1 MALLLLTGD
10 AHIDMCVERY
20 VTRVDVLCVSS
31 TGGRG
36 IHIGALTTLH
46 EEVLWLVHR
55 SASRHVVGQSGQGS
69 PSSNPLL
76 AFILVHGGAR
86 GATLPASAETQEQ
99 GWGVSTSP
107 QVAKLVVMMY
117 VNCEMW
123 YFLRQ
128 LSEVSSSSKS
138 S

>member
-31 TGGRG
+31 NGGRD

-55 SASRHVVGQSGQGS
+55 SASRHVVGQSGQDS

-76 AFILVHGGAR
+76 AFILVHWGGAR
-86 GATLPASAETQEQ
+86 GATLPASAETQGQ
-99 GWGVSTSP
+99 GWGVHITASRQARCDDVRKLRNVVFSTS
-107 QVAKLVVMMY
+107 AL
-117 VNCEMW
+117 
-123 YFLRQ
+123 
-128 LSEVSSSSKS
+128 
-138 S
+138 

>member
-31 TGGRG
+31 TGGG
-36 IHIGALTTLH
+36 IHIGAPTALH

-55 SASRHVVGQSGQGS
+55 SVSRHGVGQSGQTP

-76 AFILVHGGAR
+76 AFILVHCG
-86 GATLPASAETQEQ
+86 
-99 GWGVSTSP
+99 
-107 QVAKLVVMMY
+107 
-117 VNCEMW
+117 
-123 YFLRQ
+123 
-128 LSEVSSSSKS
+128 
-138 S
+138 

>member
-1 MALLLLTGD
+1 MALFLLTGD

-55 SASRHVVGQSGQGS
+55 SASRHVVGQSGQDS

-76 AFILVHGGAR
+76 AFILVHGGGAR

-99 GWGVSTSP
+99 GWGVHITASRQARCDDVRKLRNVVFSTS
-107 QVAKLVVMMY
+107 AL
-117 VNCEMW
+117 
-123 YFLRQ
+123 
-128 LSEVSSSSKS
+128 
-138 S
+138 